1 MEKKITVHVVKAADK
16 SVPFASA
23 ARAKEAVE
31 LLAQFGVE
39 ATVEKEKRV
48 VTL

>member
-16 SVPFASA
+16 AVPFASA

-31 LLAQFGVE
+31 LLTQFGVE

>member
-1 MEKKITVHVVKAADK
+1 MEKKITVHVVKVSDK
-16 SVPFASA
+16 TVPFASA

-31 LLAQFGVE
+31 LLAQFGVK

>member
-23 ARAKEAVE
+23 ARAAEAVE
-31 LLAQFGVE
+31 LLAKFGVE
-39 ATVEKEKRV
+39 ATVEKEQRV

>member
-16 SVPFASA
+16 SVPFVSES
-23 ARAKEAVE
+23 RAKEAVE
-31 LLAQFGVE
+31 ILAQFGFE

>member
-16 SVPFASA
+16 TVPFASA
-23 ARAKEAVE
+23 SRAKEAVE